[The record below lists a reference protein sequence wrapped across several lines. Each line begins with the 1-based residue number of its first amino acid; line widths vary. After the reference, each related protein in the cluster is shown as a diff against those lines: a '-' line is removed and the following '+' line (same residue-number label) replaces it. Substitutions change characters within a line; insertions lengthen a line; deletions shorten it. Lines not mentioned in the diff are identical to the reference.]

1 MAETESASTPE
12 LKVGSGPTR
21 EFLRGALTSFSSYGV
36 LALLA
41 LICIFVASANG
52 ASFLFVIGVVVITAW
67 DTFRLWKKSSRLG
80 HRAVVRAL
88 LALAVGTAFAA
99 TSGSDALLGAI
110 AGTAVVGPIFFESLL
125 AKGTNSKETFIAG
138 LPGIRTY
145 ASLKNYDR
153 PLLTLSEIVILFGA
167 VTAWKQ
173 AGPFPWLVAAVVLDV
188 LYLALAMAAYTRI
201 RKNADAKA
209 GLQDALKAY
218 EPEFY
223 VYTSRPDDAS
233 YQVTM
238 WLPYLARTGKRF
250 AIITRDNVPARAL
263 AELTDAPIIT
273 CPKSADLERT
283 LVPSLG
289 AVFYVNA
296 SSRNGEMI
304 RHQEYTHVYLGHGDS
319 DKPPSFNPTHAMYN
333 RIFAAGQAATE
344 RYAAHG
350 VTISPEKFEIVGRPQ
365 LETVDVTTELPASGS
380 STVLYAP
387 TWRGHVDETMLH
399 SLPIAAQMI
408 TELINRGMT
417 VVFRPHPFSYEFEE
431 DARSIHQI
439 QKILDEDRTRSGR
452 QHVFGEAAE
461 SDLTV
466 IECMNLSDAMISDVS
481 SVVSDYLYSGKP
493 FAMTAVSAQG
503 DDFVAQYPIARASYV
518 LNGDLSNLDEVLDAI
533 LEADPDRQNR
543 LQYRS
548 FYLGD
553 FPDEGYA
560 ENFVSAAARMITD
573 SHNDV
578 AEIEEPDGAIE
589 DAESETN
596 ADGDAD
602 EHVGA
607 TSADESDAESLESDT
622 DLTDTKSP
630 RATLSLIYRKLGGRT
645 LIPAGCASLTFILTA
660 ADVSALL
667 VCASGMLVGFGFLFV
682 HRRSFRSKSRL
693 AGVLRASNSARAV
706 AAGALVGFWAHEYG
720 TNWAVNMA
728 VAIVVITI
736 VMESSLA
743 KAWKVTGLEARNLPN
758 AETRGFQPIGRGV
771 VAVANAVVISLG
783 WLFATFGILE
793 YLLLVLSIVPTI
805 LAAVLFAAGLKRGMR
820 SLQLDNN
827 LYDLM
832 SEYGAEFVVY
842 FGSNVGIDYQLGMW
856 LPYFERIGK
865 KFIIVTR
872 SLKMM
877 RAAGQITAAPV
888 INRPTLRSLEEVI
901 TPSVGAAFYVNNAGK
916 NTHFIE
922 RREMKH
928 IWLNH
933 GDSEKPACFNPVHAI
948 YDVIFTAGQAGI
960 DRYERHGVRIPRE
973 KFEIVGRPQVD
984 QIHFIESRSAVSGA
998 GKTVLYAP
1006 TWKGAYQDS
1015 ELYSLPSGA
1024 EIVRELIGRGCSVI
1038 FRAHPLNYRFANA
1051 KAYITEI
1058 QEILEAD
1065 AKANGRRHIWGH
1077 AAEKE
1082 MTTDD
1087 CFNASDAMISD
1098 VSAVVTDY
1106 LQSGKPLSVVSVAKT
1121 REELLNEV
1129 PAAKAAYVLEE
1140 DLSNLSE
1147 VLDGLL
1153 VDDVKASERDTM
1165 RKYYLGD
1172 FPAETYAN
1180 AFLDASRQ
1188 MIAAGQQRQRNDD
1201 VFDAEQRRT
1210 ND

>member
-1 MAETESASTPE
+1 MTDTDLASSQDIHA
-12 LKVGSGPTR
+12 GNGPAR
-21 EFLRGALTSFSSYGV
+21 AFLRSALTSLASYGA

-41 LICIFVASANG
+41 LGCVFIASADG
-52 ASFLFVIGVVVITAW
+52 ASLPFIVGVVAIAAW
-67 DTFRLWKKSSRLG
+67 DTFRLWRKRSRLG
-80 HRAVVRAL
+80 HRAVIRAV
-88 LALAVGTAFAA
+88 LAIAVSTAFATA
-99 TSGSDALLGAI
+99 DVTEGLLSAI
-110 AGTAVVGPIFFESLL
+110 AGVAVVGPIFFESLL
-125 AKGTNSKETFIAG
+125 AKGTNSKETFISG

-145 ASLKNYDR
+145 APLKNYDG
-153 PLLTLSEIVILFGA
+153 PLLTASEAVIVFGA
-167 VTAWKQ
+167 LTAW
-173 AGPFPWLVAAVVLDV
+173 AGSGPWVWLVATLVLDG
-188 LYLALAMAAYTRI
+188 LYLALAVAAYRRI
-201 RKNADAKA
+201 RRNAQAKMD
-209 GLQDALKAY
+209 LQDAIRTY
-218 EPEFY
+218 QPEFY

-233 YQVTM
+233 YQVMM
-238 WLPYLARTGKRF
+238 WLPYLARTGKKF
-250 AIITRDNVPARAL
+250 AIITRNNIPAKAL

-273 CPKSADLERT
+273 CPKSADLEKT

-319 DKPPSFNPTHAMYN
+319 DKPPSYNPTHAMYN

-350 VTISPEKFEIVGRPQ
+350 VTISPEKFEVVGRPQ
-365 LETVDVTTELPASGS
+365 LETVEVTAELPADGS

-399 SLPIAAQMI
+399 SLPVAQHLI
-408 TELINRGMT
+408 SALINRGMI

-431 DARSIHQI
+431 DAETIRQV
-439 QKILDEDRTRSGR
+439 QETLADDRARSGR
-452 QHVFGEAAE
+452 QHVFGDAAE
-461 SDLTV
+461 KDMDV
-466 IECMNLSDAMISDVS
+466 IECMNVSDAMISDVS

-493 FAMTAVSAQG
+493 FVMTAVSAQG
-503 DDFVAQYPIARASYV
+503 DDFIEQYPIARASYV

-533 LEADPDRQNR
+533 LQEDPDRQNR

-560 ENFVSAAARMITD
+560 ENFVSAAARMVTD
-573 SHNDV
+573 THNRV
-578 AEIEEPDGAIE
+578 NEIDEPDSDVDDVE
-589 DAESETN
+589 PETSFEGN
-596 ADGDAD
+596 GVLQGSADPSDDTETASLETDAD
-602 EHVGA
+602 L
-607 TSADESDAESLESDT
+607 ADSKTAS
-622 DLTDTKSP
+622 
-630 RATLSLIYRKLGGRT
+630 ATLSLIYRKLGGRT
-645 LIPAGCASLTFILTA
+645 LVPAGFAALTLIFALAQAPT
-660 ADVSALL
+660 LL
-667 VCASGMLVGFGFLFV
+667 VCASGILVGFGFLFV
-682 HRRSFRSKSRL
+682 HRRSLKSKSRL

-706 AAGALVGFWAHEYG
+706 GAAVLAGFWEYEFG
-720 TNWAVNMA
+720 SSWAVNTC
-728 VAIVVITI
+728 VAILTFTI

-743 KAWKVTGLEARNLPN
+743 KSWKVTGLEARNLPN

-771 VAVANAVVISLG
+771 VAVANAIVISVG
-783 WLFATFGILE
+783 WFFAIFGVLE
-793 YLLLVLSIVPTI
+793 YLLLVLSIVPTV
-805 LAAVLFAAGLKRGMR
+805 LAIALFAAGLKRGMR
-820 SLQLDNN
+820 SLRLESR
-827 LYDLM
+827 LHDLLN
-832 SEYGAEFVVY
+832 EYGAEFVVY
-842 FGSNVGIDYQLGMW
+842 FGSNVGISYQLGMW
-856 LPYFERIGK
+856 VPYFERIGQ
-865 KFIIVTR
+865 KFIVVTR

-877 RAAGQITAAPV
+877 RAAGQITDAPV

-928 IWLNH
+928 VWLNH

-948 YDVIFTAGQAGI
+948 YDVIFAAGQAGI

-984 QIHFIESRSAVSGA
+984 QIKFDGTEADSGTE
-998 GKTVLYAP
+998 KTVLYAP

-1015 ELYSLPSGA
+1015 ELYSLPSGTD
-1024 EIVRELIGRGCSVI
+1024 IVRELIGRGCAVI
-1038 FRAHPLNYRFANA
+1038 FRAHPLNYRYVRA
-1051 KAYITEI
+1051 KEYIAEI
-1058 QEILEAD
+1058 QEILAAD
-1065 AKANGRRHIWGH
+1065 AKVSGRQHIWGA
-1077 AAEKE
+1077 AAEKD

-1140 DLSNLSE
+1140 DLTNLSE

-1153 VDDVKASERDTM
+1153 VNDVKSSERDSM

-1172 FPAETYAN
+1172 FPAETYAD

-1188 MIAAGQQRQRNDD
+1188 MIAAGQQRHSNDG
-1201 VFDAEQRRT
+1201 VFDTDQGGS

>member
-1 MAETESASTPE
+1 MADSESKSAQDNGVDRAF
-12 LKVGSGPTR
+12 LK
-21 EFLRGALTSFSSYGV
+21 GALISYASYGA
-36 LALLA
+36 LASLA
-41 LICIFVASANG
+41 LICVYIASVGNAVWLC
-52 ASFLFVIGVVVITAW
+52 AVGVLAITAW
-67 DTFRLWKKSSRLG
+67 DTFRLWRKRSRLG

-88 LALAVGTAFAA
+88 LVIAVGTAFAA
-99 TSGSDALLGAI
+99 VNRDDEVLAAI
-110 AGTAVVGPIFFESLL
+110 AGVAVVGPIFFESLL
-125 AKGTNSKETFIAG
+125 AKGTNTKETFITG

-145 ASLKNYDR
+145 GSLKAYDR
-153 PLLTLSEIVILFGA
+153 PLLTVSEIVILFGA
-167 VTAWKQ
+167 VTAWTGV
-173 AGPFPWLVAAVVLDV
+173 GPLLWLVSALILDV
-188 LYLALAMAAYTRI
+188 LYLALAIAAFIRI
-201 RKNADAKA
+201 RKNAEAKA
-209 GLQDALKAY
+209 GLHDAIRAY
-218 EPEFY
+218 QPEFY
-223 VYTSRPDDAS
+223 IYTSRPDDAS
-233 YQVTM
+233 YQVMM
-238 WLPYLARTGKRF
+238 WLPYLARTNKKF
-250 AIITRDNVPARAL
+250 AIVTRNNVPARAL
-263 AELTDAPIIT
+263 AERTDAPIIT
-273 CPKSADLERT
+273 CPKSADLEKT

-319 DKPPSFNPTHAMYN
+319 DKPPSYNPTHAMYD

-365 LETVDVTTELPASGS
+365 LETVDVTTELPVAGS
-380 STVLYAP
+380 TTVLYAP

-399 SLPIAAQMI
+399 SLPVAPQMI
-408 TELINRGMT
+408 NALVERGMT

-431 DARSIHQI
+431 DADTIRQI
-439 QKILDEDRTRSGR
+439 QKILEEDRVRSGR
-452 QHVFGEAAE
+452 PHVFGDAAE
-461 SDLTV
+461 KDMDV

-503 DDFVAQYPIARASYV
+503 DDFIEQYPIARASYV

-533 LEADPDRQNR
+533 LEMDPDRQNR

-560 ENFVSAAARMITD
+560 ENFVSAAARMVTA
-573 SHNDV
+573 SHNEV
-578 AEIEEPDGAIE
+578 GEIDEPD
-589 DAESETN
+589 DAVDVERESETDN
-596 ADGDAD
+596 NGNDGEGTASAVGID
-602 EHVGA
+602 EEA
-607 TSADESDAESLESDT
+607 PESDADLADT
-622 DLTDTKSP
+622 RTAG
-630 RATLSLIYRKLGGRT
+630 ATLSLVYRKLGGRT
-645 LIPAGCASLTFILTA
+645 LVPAGLASLTFILVA
-660 ADVSALL
+660 AEAPSPVSCVA
-667 VCASGMLVGFGFLFV
+667 GMLVGLGFLFV
-682 HRRSFRSKSRL
+682 HRRSFKSKSRL

-706 AAGALVGFWAHEYG
+706 AAALLASFWTSEYG
-720 TNWAVNMA
+720 LNWAVNTA
-728 VAIVVITI
+728 VAVLVVTI

-743 KAWKVTGLEARNLPN
+743 KSWKVTGLEARNLPN
-758 AETRGFQPIGRGV
+758 AETRGFQPIGRGM
-771 VAVANAVVISLG
+771 VAVANAVVISVG
-783 WLFATFGILE
+783 WLLAAFGTFE
-793 YLLLVLSIVPTI
+793 YLLLALSVLPTV
-805 LAAVLFAAGLKRGMR
+805 LATLLFVAGLKRGLR
-820 SLQLDNN
+820 SIRLDNR
-827 LYDLM
+827 LYELLD
-832 SEYGAEFVVY
+832 EYEAEFVVY
-842 FGSNVGIDYQLGMW
+842 FGSNVGITYQLGMW

-877 RAAGQITAAPV
+877 RAAGQLTEAPV

-928 IWLNH
+928 VWLNH

-948 YDVIFTAGQAGI
+948 YDVIFAAGQAGI

-984 QIHFIESRSAVSGA
+984 QIKFVEPDSTIRRF

-1006 TWKGAYQDS
+1006 TWKGAYRDS

-1024 EIVRELIGRGCSVI
+1024 HIVSELIARGCTVI
-1038 FRAHPLNYRFANA
+1038 FRAHPLNYRYANA
-1051 KAYITEI
+1051 KEYIAGI
-1058 QEILEAD
+1058 HEILEAD
-1065 AKANGRRHIWGH
+1065 AKTSGRQHVWGT
-1077 AAEKE
+1077 AAEKD

-1106 LQSGKPLSVVSVAKT
+1106 LQSGKPLSVVSVSKS
-1121 REELLNEV
+1121 RVELLNEV
-1129 PAAKAAYVLEE
+1129 PAAKAAYILEE

-1153 VDDVKASERDTM
+1153 DDDVKASERDAM

-1172 FPAETYAN
+1172 FPEEKYAE
-1180 AFLDASRQ
+1180 AFLDAARQ
-1188 MIAAGQQRQRNDD
+1188 MITAGQQRSRT
-1201 VFDAEQRRT
+1201 DAERDT
-1210 ND
+1210 AEGGNNE

>member
-1 MAETESASTPE
+1 MADTETSPLPKLQADN
-12 LKVGSGPTR
+12 GPAR
-21 EFLRGALTSFSSYGV
+21 AFLRGSLVSLTSYGA

-41 LICIFVASANG
+41 LVFMYIALANG
-52 ASFLFVIGVVVITAW
+52 ASLLFVIGVLAVTVW
-67 DTFRLWKKSSRLG
+67 DTFRLWKKRSRLG

-88 LALAVGTAFAA
+88 LAIAVGTTFA
-99 TSGSDALLGAI
+99 TMSSNEGLLGAI
-110 AGTAVVGPIFFESLL
+110 AGIAVVGPIFFESLL

-145 ASLKNYDR
+145 ASLKDYDR
-153 PLLTLSEIVILFGA
+153 RLLTASEIVILLGA
-167 VTAWKQ
+167 VTAGTGF
-173 AGPFPWLVAAVVLDV
+173 GPLPWLVAALVLDIFYLV
-188 LYLALAMAAYTRI
+188 LAVAAYIRI
-201 RKNADAKA
+201 RRNATAKSSLHSA
-209 GLQDALKAY
+209 IRSYQ
-218 EPEFY
+218 PEFY

-233 YQVTM
+233 YQVMM
-238 WLPYLARTGKRF
+238 WLPYLARTGMKF
-250 AIITRDNVPARAL
+250 AIITRNNAPAKAL
-263 AELTDAPIIT
+263 SELTDAPIIT
-273 CPKSADLERT
+273 CPKPGDLEKT

-304 RHQEYTHVYLGHGDS
+304 RHQDYTHVYLGHGDS
-319 DKPPSFNPTHAMYN
+319 DKPPSYNPTHAMYN

-399 SLPIAAQMI
+399 SLPVALQMI

-431 DARSIHQI
+431 DAETIRQI
-439 QKILDEDRTRSGR
+439 QSILDEDRTRSGR
-452 QHVFGEAAE
+452 QHVFGDAAE
-461 SDLTV
+461 KDMDV

-518 LNGDLSNLDEVLDAI
+518 LNGDLSNLDGVLDAL
-533 LEADPDRQNR
+533 LETDPDRQHR

-553 FPDEGYA
+553 FPDECYA
-560 ENFVSAAARMITD
+560 ENFVSAAVRMVTASDNDLTD
-573 SHNDV
+573 ID
-578 AEIEEPDGAIE
+578 EPDNDTDAAE
-589 DAESETN
+589 DGTE
-596 ADGDAD
+596 ADGGTD
-602 EHVGA
+602 EPEKLASV
-607 TSADESDAESLESDT
+607 DESDTESPESNA
-622 DLTDTKSP
+622 DLSDSKTP

-645 LIPAGCASLTFILTA
+645 LIPAGFASLTFILSA
-660 ADVSALL
+660 AEISTLT
-667 VCASGMLVGFGFLFV
+667 VCASGMLVGLGFIFV
-682 HRRSFRSKSRL
+682 HRRSFKSKSRL
-693 AGVLRASNSARAV
+693 AGILRASNSARAV
-706 AAGALVGFWAHEYG
+706 AAAALAGFWANEYG
-720 TNWAVNMA
+720 ANWAVNSA
-728 VAIVVITI
+728 VAILVLTI

-743 KAWKVTGLEARNLPN
+743 KSWKVTGLESRNLPN

-771 VAVANAVVISLG
+771 VAVANAIVISLG
-783 WLFATFGILE
+783 WLFAFFGMLE
-793 YLLLVLSIVPTI
+793 YVLLVLSLVPTV
-805 LAAVLFAAGLKRGMR
+805 LAIVLFIAGLKRGMR
-820 SLQLDNN
+820 SLRLDTN
-827 LYDLM
+827 LYDLL

-842 FGSNVGIDYQLGMW
+842 FGSNVGITYQLGMW
-856 LPYFERIGK
+856 LPYFDRIGK
-865 KFIIVTR
+865 RFIIVTR

-877 RAAGQITAAPV
+877 RAAGLITEHPV
-888 INRPTLRSLEEVI
+888 INRPTLRSLEEVV

-916 NTHFIE
+916 NTHLIE

-928 IWLNH
+928 VWLNH

-948 YDVIFTAGQAGI
+948 YDVIFAAGQAGI
-960 DRYERHGVRIPRE
+960 DRYERHGVKIPRE

-984 QIHFIESRSAVSGA
+984 QIQFVGSRSAISGA

-1006 TWKGAYQDS
+1006 TWMGAYQDS
-1015 ELYSLPSGA
+1015 ELYSLPSGVR
-1024 EIVRELIGRGCSVI
+1024 IVRELISRDCTVI
-1038 FRAHPLNYRFANA
+1038 FRAHPLNYRYANA
-1051 KAYITEI
+1051 KGYIAEI
-1058 QEILEAD
+1058 HEVLDAD
-1065 AKANGRRHIWGH
+1065 AKASGRQHIWGY

-1082 MTTDD
+1082 MTTDE

-1121 REELLNEV
+1121 RDELLNEV

-1140 DLSNLSE
+1140 DLSNLSK
-1147 VLDGLL
+1147 VLEGLL
-1153 VDDVKASERDTM
+1153 VDDVKASERDEM

-1172 FPAETYAN
+1172 FPAETYAEE
-1180 AFLDASRQ
+1180 FLDASRQ
-1188 MIAAGQQRQRNDD
+1188 IIAAGQQRHRHEDILDEGQGGNND
-1201 VFDAEQRRT
+1201 
-1210 ND
+1210 

>member
-1 MAETESASTPE
+1 MADIDSASLPASE
-12 LKVGSGPTR
+12 AANGPAR
-21 EFLRGALTSFSSYGV
+21 EFLRGALTSFASYGG

-41 LICIFVASANG
+41 LICVFVALVDG
-52 ASFLFVIGVVVITAW
+52 ASLLFVIGVLALTAW
-67 DTFRLWKKSSRLG
+67 DTFRLWKKRSRLG

-88 LALAVGTAFAA
+88 LALAVVAAFRP
-99 TSGSDALLGAI
+99 TDSSGSALGAI
-110 AGTAVVGPIFFESLL
+110 AGIAVIAPIFFESLL
-125 AKGTNSKETFIAG
+125 AKGTNSRETFIAG

-145 ASLKNYDR
+145 ASLKRYDR
-153 PLLTLSEIVILFGA
+153 RLLTTSEIVILLGA
-167 VTAWKQ
+167 VTAWTGM
-173 AGPFPWLVAAVVLDV
+173 GPLLWLLVGVALDL
-188 LYLALAMAAYTRI
+188 LYLALAVAAYIRI
-201 RKNADAKA
+201 RRNAEAKT
-209 GLQDALKAY
+209 GLREAIRSY

-233 YQVTM
+233 YQVMM
-238 WLPYLARTGKRF
+238 WLPYLARTGKKF
-250 AIITRDNVPARAL
+250 AIITRNNVPSRAL
-263 AELTDAPIIT
+263 AELTDVPIIT
-273 CPKSADLERT
+273 CPKSADLEKT

-319 DKPPSFNPTHAMYN
+319 DKPPSYNPTHAMYN
-333 RIFAAGQAATE
+333 RIFAAGKAATE

-365 LETVDVTTELPASGS
+365 LETVDVTTELPESGC

-399 SLPIAAQMI
+399 SLPIAPQMI

-431 DARSIHQI
+431 DAETIRQI
-439 QKILDEDRTRSGR
+439 QRLLDEDRVRAGR
-452 QHVFGEAAE
+452 QHIFGEAAE
-461 SDLTV
+461 RDMDV

-493 FAMTAVSAQG
+493 FAMVAVSAQG
-503 DDFVAQYPIARASYV
+503 DEFVEQYPIARASYV

-533 LEADPDRQNR
+533 LETDPDRQNR

-553 FPDEGYA
+553 FPDDGYA
-560 ENFVSAAARMITD
+560 ENFVSAAAKMVTAHD
-573 SHNDV
+573 NDV
-578 AEIEEPDGAIE
+578 TEIDEPKGDTIGAEIESEAEGITDEQGVTVSSDE
-589 DAESETN
+589 TDAEQP
-596 ADGDAD
+596 
-602 EHVGA
+602 
-607 TSADESDAESLESDT
+607 ESDA
-622 DLTDTKSP
+622 DLSEAKTP

-645 LIPAGCASLTFILTA
+645 LIPAGFASLTVVLA
-660 ADVSALL
+660 AIEVAGPI
-667 VCASGMLVGFGFLFV
+667 VCASGMLVGLGFLFV
-682 HRRSFRSKSRL
+682 HRRSFKSKSRL

-706 AAGALVGFWAHEYG
+706 AAVALAAFWANEYG
-720 TNWAVNMA
+720 TNWAVNTA
-728 VAIVVITI
+728 VAILVVTI

-743 KAWKVTGLEARNLPN
+743 KSWKVTGLEARNLPN
-758 AETRGFQPIGRGV
+758 AETRGFQPIGRGT
-771 VAVANAVVISLG
+771 VAAANAVVISLG
-783 WLFATFGILE
+783 WLVAIVGSLE
-793 YLLLVLSIVPTI
+793 YLFLILCTVPTI
-805 LAAVLFAAGLKRGMR
+805 IATVLFVAGLKRGMR
-820 SLQLDNN
+820 SLRLDAQLYE
-827 LYDLM
+827 LLC
-832 SEYGAEFVVY
+832 EYEAEFVVY
-842 FGSNVGIDYQLGMW
+842 FGSNVGITYQLGMW
-856 LPYFERIGK
+856 LPYFDRIGK
-865 KFIIVTR
+865 RYIVVTR

-877 RAAGQITAAPV
+877 RAAGQITEAPV

-922 RREMKH
+922 RRELKH
-928 IWLNH
+928 VWLNH

-948 YDVIFTAGQAGI
+948 YDIIFAAGQAGI
-960 DRYERHGVRIPRE
+960 DRYERHGVRIPRD

-984 QIHFIESRSAVSGA
+984 QIQFVESQPATSGA
-998 GKTVLYAP
+998 DKTVLYAP
-1006 TWKGAYQDS
+1006 TWRGAYQDS

-1024 EIVRELIGRGCSVI
+1024 EIVRALIDYGCTVI
-1038 FRAHPLNYRFANA
+1038 FRAHPLNYRYAIA
-1051 KAYITEI
+1051 KEYIADI
-1058 QEILEAD
+1058 QEMLEAD
-1065 AKANGRRHIWGH
+1065 SKVSGRQHIWGA

-1121 REELLNEV
+1121 REELLIEV

-1140 DLSNLSE
+1140 DLSNLVE

-1153 VDDVKASERDTM
+1153 VDDTKASERDAM
-1165 RKYYLGD
+1165 RRYYLGD
-1172 FPAETYAN
+1172 FPPDTYAE
-1180 AFLDASRQ
+1180 AFLNASRQ
-1188 MIAAGQQRQRNDD
+1188 MIAAGQIRHRNEDE
-1201 VFDAEQRRT
+1201 FATQQGGE